1 MPNVSLTDVRILQR
15 AKGKT
20 LCHVEG
26 ISVISFDMIYL
37 KVALDRSTSPAAR
50 GL

>member
-1 MPNVSLTDVRILQR
+1 MPDVSLTDVRILQR
-15 AKGKT
+15 TKGKT

-26 ISVISFDMIYL
+26 ISAIGFDMICL
-37 KVALDRSTSPAAR
+37 SVALDRSTGPAAR